1 MSDGKRQ
8 IPLKEGLFRLPS
20 SEREGYLIGSKCRTC
35 GETFFP
41 KRLFCAKCTG
51 SGMDEV
57 ALSRRGKLESF
68 TISRGVPPGSVMK
81 APYGLAQIRLP
92 EGILVTTVLA
102 YCDLE
107 TLDIGMNME
116 LVFEKIEEDGE
127 GNEVMAFKFKP
138 V

>member
-20 SEREGYLIGSKCRTC
+20 REREGYLIGSKCRTC

-41 KRLFCAKCTG
+41 KRLYCAKCTS

-57 ALSRRGKLESF
+57 ALSTRGKLESF

-92 EGILVTTVLA
+92 EGPLVTTVVA
-102 YCDLE
+102 DCDLE
-107 TLDIGMNME
+107 ALGIGMDME
-116 LVFEKIEEDGE
+116 LVLQKVMEDE
-127 GNEVMAFKFKP
+127 QGNEVMAFKFKP
-138 V
+138 A

>member
-1 MSDGKRQ
+1 MGEGKRQ

-20 SEREGYLIGSKCRTC
+20 HGGDGYLVGSKCRTC

-41 KRLFCAKCTG
+41 KRLYCAKCT
-51 SGMDEV
+51 SSDTEEV

-92 EGILVTTVLA
+92 EGILVTTILA
-102 YCDLE
+102 DCDLE
-107 TLDIGMNME
+107 TLDIEMDME
-116 LVFEKIEEDGE
+116 LVFEKIKEDEE
-127 GNEVMAFKFKP
+127 GNEVMAFKFRP